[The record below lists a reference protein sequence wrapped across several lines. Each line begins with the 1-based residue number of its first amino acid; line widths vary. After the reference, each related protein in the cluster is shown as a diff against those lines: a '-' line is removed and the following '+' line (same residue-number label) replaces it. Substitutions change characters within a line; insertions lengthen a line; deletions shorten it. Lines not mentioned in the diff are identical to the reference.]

1 MSNLKRKNFTQKL
14 QVIFLIK
21 NHPNGTQTKKE
32 WQIQEK
38 FDKVI
43 IPEINE
49 LNDQEQADKLAD
61 HFSEIPNQYDQLKTE
76 DI

>member
-1 MSNLKRKNFTQKL
+1 MTNFD
-14 QVIFLIK
+14 
-21 NHPNGTQTKKE
+21 
-32 WQIQEK
+32 QEK

-43 IPEINE
+43 IPEIHE
-49 LNDQEQADKLAD
+49 LNDQKQADKLAD